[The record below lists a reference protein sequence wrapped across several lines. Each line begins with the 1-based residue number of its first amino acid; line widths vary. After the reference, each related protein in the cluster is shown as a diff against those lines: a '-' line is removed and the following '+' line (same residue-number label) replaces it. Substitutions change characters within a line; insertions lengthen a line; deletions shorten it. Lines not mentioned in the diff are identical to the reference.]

1 MVSAII
7 LLIDGNIKACDIP
20 MKRKTT
26 PHPKIIT
33 TDLMNSVLERSE
45 SSKHTI
51 IGEWNFNKDETLI
64 AYGYIEGFQENN
76 HELPPSLKKVSTT
89 IYGDIL
95 LLKSNKKH
103 NILNLTWSCWYPRN
117 GKPCGRCIMCRE
129 RYKPS
134 TITEH
139 FTAVTSTTPLLA
151 YGINIGLIAL
161 IVILILC

>member
-76 HELPPSLKKVSTT
+76 HELPPSLLYEIPGDPTAT
-89 IYGDIL
+89 ISLPLVPGI
-95 LLKSNKKH
+95 
-103 NILNLTWSCWYPRN
+103 NLTE
-117 GKPCGRCIMCRE
+117 E
-129 RYKPS
+129 RYPGPL
-134 TITEH
+134 
-139 FTAVTSTTPLLA
+139 PLL
-151 YGINIGLIAL
+151 NSLQVFPPSLVMAL
-161 IVILILC
+161 FPSLNSL